1 MTFSVLK
8 PATAPISGHAHSKEE
23 LSVLCTVM
31 LVPEDCLEL
40 LFEFR
45 LRLPELDLLLAASD
59 AGVLPVCA
67 GVSSVAGVL
76 DSLMT

>member
-1 MTFSVLK
+1 MTFSVLRHT
-8 PATAPISGHAHSKEE
+8 TAPISGHAPSKEE
-23 LSVLCTVM
+23 MSVLCTVM
-31 LVPEDCLEL
+31 LVHEDCIQL

-59 AGVLPVCA
+59 VEVLPVCA
-67 GVSSVAGVL
+67 GVSSVEGVL